1 MLLEKLAVAVYEKIE
16 SSVQKYADI
25 ASLLNVLTRLTK
37 AWRNNEYTEVSY
49 VTVFLS
55 VAILLYFVSPIDLVP
70 DFIPIVGGLDD
81 VLLLGFLLKM
91 IDKEIERFLTK
102 KKENNFKNWYSYL
115 LVVFVDI
122 DVDAISLHWCSTIV
136 VYNDSV
142 AAIHFTSFLTVWR
155 AVDQNKFLFAFFW
168 NGTVL
173 NKILFH

>member
-37 AWRNNEYTEVSY
+37 AWRNKEYTEVSY

-91 IDKEIERFLTK
+91 IDKEIERFLTWE
-102 KKENNFKNWYSYL
+102 KENNFKN
-115 LVVFVDI
+115 
-122 DVDAISLHWCSTIV
+122 
-136 VYNDSV
+136 
-142 AAIHFTSFLTVWR
+142 
-155 AVDQNKFLFAFFW
+155 
-168 NGTVL
+168 
-173 NKILFH
+173 